1 MSKRTYH
8 LVEEKYLAEYIGK
21 TFPNAKKVFYQ
32 VPVSAKPWRLAGNRE
47 DVNPRW
53 FWRFGPRIDAVVVDD
68 GHLFLIEAETRRP
81 VIGLSELEVY
91 ATEYVNSL
99 VLRPYIDLPLRVQ
112 LVSPIFDEH
121 VAKIMAERG
130 WQYVIYHP
138 PWIDEHLRR
147 WGVIE

>member
-1 MSKRTYH
+1 MSKRVYH
-8 LVEEKYLAEYIGK
+8 VVEEKYLAEYISK

-32 VPVSAKPWRLAGNRE
+32 VPVSAKPWQLAGNRE
-47 DVNPRW
+47 DVNPKW
-53 FWRFGPRIDAVVVDD
+53 FWRFGPRIDAVVVND
-68 GHLFLIEAETRRP
+68 GHLYLIEAETRRP

-91 ATEYVNSL
+91 AKEYVNSL
-99 VLRPYIDLPLRVQ
+99 VLRPYIDLPLKVQ
-112 LVSPIFDEH
+112 LVSPVFDEH

-130 WQYVIYHP
+130 WEYVIYHP